1 MGVLQG
7 EVEMDVHDDRSLLA
21 LQGPAAAEVLGP
33 LMDLDL
39 KAFYFSQFAKPD
51 IAGIPCFLTRTGFG
65 APLIPCCAASAS
77 ATSFAPS
84 SHSASFTVLL
94 T

>member
-1 MGVLQG
+1 MYHLDVTTLPYPTLPYPTLNGWCSLQG

-51 IAGIPCFLTRTGFG
+51 IAGIPCFLTRTG
-65 APLIPCCAASAS
+65 CAS
-77 ATSFAPS
+77 P
-84 SHSASFTVLL
+84 
-94 T
+94 